1 MNNPLEQFEIHKIFE
16 ISVFGYDLSFTNSSG
31 VMIAGSMLACI
42 LLAYCIRNIS
52 IVPSKA
58 QMFAELIYTAIN
70 QTLINSAG
78 VKAQKYIPL
87 IFSLFIFIL
96 FSNILGLIPYGF
108 APTSHIAI
116 TFALAIVV
124 FLFIT
129 LAGIVK
135 HGFKFFSLFLPHGIP
150 FWLAPLMI
158 VIELF
163 SYIGKPISLSL
174 RLAANMVAGHI
185 LLEVLAGFM
194 VMLPLVLKVLP
205 MPLIMILL
213 IFEFGVAILQAYIF
227 TILSCVYLND
237 TLNLH

>member
-16 ISVFGYDLSFTNSSG
+16 ISIFGYDLSFTNSSM
-31 VMIAGSMLACI
+31 VMLIGAIVACG
-42 LLAYCIRNIS
+42 LFSYCVRNVS
-52 IVPSKA
+52 IIPSKA
-58 QMFAELIYTAIN
+58 QMFGELIYNAIN

-78 VKAQKYIPL
+78 AKAQKYIPL
-87 IFSLFIFIL
+87 IFSLFVFIL
-96 FSNILGLIPYGF
+96 FCNVLGLLPHSF

-116 TFALAIVV
+116 TFSLAILV

-135 HGFKFFSLFLPHGIP
+135 HGFKFFSLFLPAGIP
-150 FWLAPLMI
+150 LWLAPLMI

-163 SYIGKPISLSL
+163 SYLGKPISLSL

-194 VMLPLVLKVLP
+194 VMLPLVLKILP

-213 IFEFGVAILQAYIF
+213 VFEFGVAILQAYIF

>member
-1 MNNPLEQFEIHKIFE
+1 MNNPLEQFEIRKIFE
-16 ISVFGYDLSFTNSSG
+16 ISFFGYDLSFTNSSA
-31 VMIAGSMLACI
+31 VMIAGSILACM
-42 LLAYCIRNIS
+42 LFAYCTRNIS

-58 QMFAELIYTAIN
+58 QMFVELIYTAIN
-70 QTLINSAG
+70 QTLVNSAG
-78 VKAQKYIPL
+78 PKAQKYIPI
-87 IFSLFIFIL
+87 IFSFFIFIL
-96 FSNILGLIPYGF
+96 FCNILGLIPYGF

-116 TFALAIVV
+116 TFTLAIVV

-129 LAGIVK
+129 LAGIVN
-135 HGFKFFSLFLPHGIP
+135 HGFKFFSLFLPAGIP

-194 VMLPLVLKVLP
+194 VMLPIFLKVLP
-205 MPLIMILL
+205 MPLIMVLI